1 MLTKTENKIMQ
12 TVYYECE
19 NKVSALISPADL
31 LRISG
36 LNNLTQ
42 TALERIM
49 DDLYKDGY
57 FDLIYS
63 DRHGERVYCIT
74 LLNKGKAFFRGK
86 KILHRNL
93 LFRVIVSLSLAV
105 LSFITG
111 LILKAIF

>member
-1 MLTKTENKIMQ
+1 MKILKYIVPAVLVMLGFGA
-12 TVYYECE
+12 CE
-19 NKVSALISPADL
+19 N
-31 LRISG
+31 
-36 LNNLTQ
+36 
-42 TALERIM
+42 M

-86 KILHRNL
+86 KIFKRNL
-93 LFRVIVSLSLAV
+93 LFRVLVTLLLAV